1 MYDFLIVGAGI
12 SGAVFAHEVHKA
24 GKKCLVIDS
33 RGMIGGSLYCENMR
47 GIPVHCYGLH
57 ILQTDD
63 RRVWEFLNS
72 FGKFVPCRERVSE
85 KQYEGVPEKGYTQ
98 IIRKLLK
105 DCDVYLNTDYNRF
118 RKEKPDIADKVFYT
132 GRLDEYFGE
141 EYGRLVY
148 ELRSYETELRF
159 QKHYQKRMLEKVRGK
174 NAQIIE
180 HKYLTGIY
188 DKKHTPFTVITKESW
203 GKNLK
208 DGVPGMLENTEKNR
222 MLFRKYRMLAGKEK
236 RAIFGG
242 RMFHEGSYGI
252 DEAVRDAMI
261 LAEKYAGKKMG
272 LSH

>member
-174 NAQIIE
+174 
-180 HKYLTGIY
+180 
-188 DKKHTPFTVITKESW
+188 
-203 GKNLK
+203 
-208 DGVPGMLENTEKNR
+208 MLR
-222 MLFRKYRMLAGKEK
+222 
-236 RAIFGG
+236 
-242 RMFHEGSYGI
+242 S
-252 DEAVRDAMI
+252 
-261 LAEKYAGKKMG
+261 
-272 LSH
+272 